1 MSDLKLQRDDKPGSQ
16 WSDVTMATFQHIIHY
31 VSVLCSWTAVSALS
45 LCCKY
50 CMHTGNAQ
58 FIGRTPQ
65 KSVFIVDRWATE
77 GVDYDVF
84 LDGFSMEE
92 WLGKRQT
99 VLQDTQY

>member
-1 MSDLKLQRDDKPGSQ
+1 M
-16 WSDVTMATFQHIIHY
+16 
-31 VSVLCSWTAVSALS
+31 
-45 LCCKY
+45 
-50 CMHTGNAQ
+50 
-58 FIGRTPQ
+58 
-65 KSVFIVDRWATE
+65 DRWATE